1 MILRLLHTRVSRWLP
16 IGCILLPIV
25 AAGHSPHHVI
35 TDIAT
40 ATVSES
46 KSHTFILITDQ
57 VFRSDERGAEWKN
70 LVNGLNNRYA
80 FTDIEMS
87 GQYESDGIVFLA
99 SSGDG
104 VYRSSTYGES
114 WKDADAGLGRLDIGH
129 LSISSNFAYD
139 NRVLAAAI
147 SGGVWR
153 SLDGGD
159 TWHLVLSENVKIGSF
174 AEVGGEQDK
183 NVIVAGDDDGNIW
196 RSDDNGKLWEI
207 IFSVP
212 DAGAITSIA
221 VAGADLLAG
230 TERAGLHRITED
242 GKASKR
248 LRLPAPEGQLECR
261 DADQASVPAAHITSV
276 TIEPYLESENRT
288 FVTTWYGGVYVSDDG
303 GSSWKTWQTG
313 LSCDSQANRMSSAH
327 FNAVNVAHFDGGEKV
342 YWLGAFDGLF
352 RSTAPFTPWA
362 QMETLPLG
370 LIKGMAVTGSENRP
384 TEIALSTYGGG
395 FYLFD
400 TGIENW
406 VIGNKGL
413 ITTRLTGLGFSP
425 DFANDGT
432 IYAGA
437 SRRLL
442 RSTDHGRSWHP
453 IELDR
458 PGFGRR
464 VVNKL
469 NSLGVPTGWLSSSDG
484 HGRGPVYPTQL
495 VALPGDRAG
504 RVLIATRY
512 HGLIAYDA
520 MDDSIE
526 PLWSDTSR
534 VMYSLVISP
543 DFVRDQTIFSSIR
556 GEGLFRSA
564 DGGKSWH
571 EINSGLDFVEN
582 WKENRRRG
590 DFRRDVHIAISPS
603 YAEDGV
609 IFSGSPA
616 GDGLYVSEDHGSS
629 WRRVNADFGL
639 SPAPILAVAVSPEFE
654 SDHSLLVSVK
664 GSGLFRSEDGGKS
677 FESTGGELIG
687 RNASIEYLEYSPVF
701 GSDKK
706 VIAASDEH
714 LFVSAD
720 HGSSWRKVPRPVRYE
735 DMRDVVYFA
744 GDWQRSSGS
753 KFSASTETATSSRNG
768 HVTVRFVGTGIR
780 WIGSR
785 GPQYGSADVYID
797 EELVG
802 SVSCKADSPQFLSEI
817 FTIDGLN
824 FGPHIVEVRA
834 NPDKTASSLGK
845 VAVDAFDVLP

>member
-1 MILRLLHTRVSRWLP
+1 
-16 IGCILLPIV
+16 
-25 AAGHSPHHVI
+25 
-35 TDIAT
+35 
-40 ATVSES
+40 
-46 KSHTFILITDQ
+46 
-57 VFRSDERGAEWKN
+57 
-70 LVNGLNNRYA
+70 
-80 FTDIEMS
+80 MS
-87 GQYESDGIVFLA
+87 AKYGSDGIVFLA

-104 VYRSSTYGES
+104 VYRSSTHGDS
-114 WKDADAGLGRLDIGH
+114 WIKADAGLGRLDIGH
-129 LSISSNFAYD
+129 LSISGNFVRD

-153 SLDGGD
+153 SADGGGS
-159 TWHLVLSENVKIGSF
+159 WHLALSENVRIGSF
-174 AEVGGEQDK
+174 AEVGGDQGKE
-183 NVIVAGDDDGNIW
+183 IIFAGDADGNIW
-196 RSDDNGKLWEI
+196 RSDDNGRLWEI
-207 IFSVP
+207 IFTIP
-212 DAGAITSIA
+212 DAGAITGIA
-221 VAGADLLAG
+221 IAGANILAG
-230 TERAGLHRITED
+230 TERAGLHRITGD

-248 LRLPAPEGQLECR
+248 LRLPAPEGQAECR
-261 DADQASVPAAHITSV
+261 DAEQAGAPGVHITSV
-276 TIEPYLESENRT
+276 TVEPYLESENRT
-288 FVTTWYGGVYVSDDG
+288 FVTTWYGGVFVSDDG
-303 GSSWKTWQTG
+303 GSSWKIWQTG
-313 LSCDSQANRMSSAH
+313 LSCDSQANRMNKPH
-327 FNAVNVAHFDGGEKV
+327 FNGVEVAHFDTGGKV

-352 RSTAPFTPWA
+352 RSTAPFKSWT

-370 LIKGMAVTGSENRP
+370 LIKGMAVTGSEKRP

-395 FYLFD
+395 FYLVD
-400 TGIENW
+400 IGSENW

-464 VVNKL
+464 VLNKL
-469 NSLGVPTGWLSSSDG
+469 NSLGVPTGWLSSSEG

-495 VALPGDRAG
+495 VALPGNQAG

-526 PLWSDTSR
+526 PLWSDTSK

-543 DFVRDQTIFSSIR
+543 DFVRDRTIFSSIR
-556 GEGLFRSA
+556 GEGLFRSV

-582 WKENRRRG
+582 WKNNRRRG
-590 DFRRDVHIAISPS
+590 DFRRDVHIAVSPS
-603 YAEDGV
+603 YAEDAT

-616 GDGLYVSEDHGSS
+616 GDGLYVSKDSGSS
-629 WRRVNADFGL
+629 WQRVDADFGL
-639 SPAPILAVAVSPEFE
+639 SPAPVLAIAVSPEFE
-654 SDHSLLVSVK
+654 TDQSLLVSVK
-664 GSGLFRSEDGGKS
+664 GSGLFHSEDGGKS

-687 RNASIEYLEYSPVF
+687 LNASIEYLEYSPVF
-701 GSDKK
+701 ASDKK
-706 VIAASDEH
+706 VIAASDEG

-720 HGSSWRKVPRPVRYE
+720 HGSSWRMVPRPVRYE
-735 DMRDVVYFA
+735 DMRDVVHFS

-753 KFSASTETATSSRNG
+753 NFSASTETATSARNS
-768 HVTVRFVGTGIR
+768 HATVRFVGTGVR

-785 GPQYGSADVYID
+785 GPQYGSADVFID
-797 EELVG
+797 QEFVG
-802 SVSCKADSPQFLSEI
+802 SVSCKADDLQFLSEV
-817 FTIDGLN
+817 FTIDGLS
-824 FGPHIVEVRA
+824 FGSHIVEVRA
-834 NPDKTASSLGK
+834 NPGKAASGLGK